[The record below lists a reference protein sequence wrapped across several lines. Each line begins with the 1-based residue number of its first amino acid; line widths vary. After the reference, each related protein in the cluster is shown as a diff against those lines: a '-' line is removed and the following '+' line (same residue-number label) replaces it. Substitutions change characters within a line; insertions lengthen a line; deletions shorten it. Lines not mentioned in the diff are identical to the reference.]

1 MQIVARLKSGFINAS
16 LYERRRILWKLND
29 IEFMLNNDIRN
40 VIGEL
45 ADLRDE
51 ETIFLD
57 LKQKFRNIISKR

>member
-1 MQIVARLKSGFINAS
+1 MQIVARLKSGSINAS

>member
-1 MQIVARLKSGFINAS
+1 
-16 LYERRRILWKLND
+16 
-29 IEFMLNNDIRN
+29 MLNNDIRN

>member
-1 MQIVARLKSGFINAS
+1 
-16 LYERRRILWKLND
+16 
-29 IEFMLNNDIRN
+29 MLNNDIRN

-57 LKQKFRNIISKR
+57 LKQKFQNIISKRWSDCRTEKNISEKNAYLIDLINSWK

>member
-1 MQIVARLKSGFINAS
+1 MQIVARLKSGSINAS

-45 ADLRDE
+45 ADSRDE

>member
-1 MQIVARLKSGFINAS
+1 MQIVARLKSGSINAS

-57 LKQKFRNIISKR
+57 LKQKFQNIISKR

>member
-1 MQIVARLKSGFINAS
+1 MQIVARLKSGSINAS

-57 LKQKFRNIISKR
+57 LKQKFRK